1 MYVFAADGVNLEA
14 NWPAGDPPLV
24 LAAKHSREP
33 ALLTRLLSANCDKD
47 ARSATGET
55 ALHCVVG
62 TWEDPADAV
71 RVLISAGCSANLSD
85 QVRRQLPL
93 HVLARRCAQ
102 PKKISHG
109 LVYNIDPN
117 LLSLLHLGICP

>member
-1 MYVFAADGVNLEA
+1 VFVLLAAVGVNLEE

-24 LAAKHSREP
+24 LAAKHTRDP
-33 ALLTRLLSANCDKD
+33 ALLTRLLSAAGCDKD

-71 RVLISAGCSANLSD
+71 RVLVSAGCSANLAD
-85 QVRRQLPL
+85 QVGRQLPL

-102 PKKISHG
+102 PKKTSHG
-109 LVYNIDPN
+109 
-117 LLSLLHLGICP
+117 